1 MTQKPEPFES
11 PIHGYPP
18 RPFHF
23 IHHNAEVDPTVTI
36 GEGVK
41 IWANACVMYDTVL
54 GRDVSIGRGTEIGH
68 GTTIGDG
75 TRIGYGC
82 FVPNNAKIG
91 RDVFIGPSCTFCDD
105 MHPRTR
111 KPWEPPYHAQPCV
124 IEDGAAIGAMVTLL
138 PGVHIGKGARI
149 AAGSIVTRD
158 VRDYTAVRGQGGAK
172 EFTPPKEWD
181 PAASDD
187 KTEAQYRARMSAL

>member
-1 MTQKPEPFES
+1 MTPKPEPFV
-11 PIHGYPP
+11 PPTTGYPP

-23 IHHNAEVDPTVTI
+23 IHATAEVDPTVTI

-41 IWANACVMYDTVL
+41 VWANAGVMYDVIL
-54 GRDVSIGRGTEIGH
+54 GNNVSIGRGTEIGH

-91 RDVFIGPSCTFCDD
+91 KDVFIGPSCTFCDD

-124 IEDGAAIGAMVTLL
+124 IEDGAAIGAGVILL
-138 PGVHIGKGARI
+138 PGIHIGKGARI

-158 VRDYTAVRGQGGAK
+158 VKDYTAVRGQGGAK
-172 EFTPPKEWD
+172 VFDPPAAWD
-181 PAASDD
+181 PHFGDD
-187 KTEAQYRARMSAL
+187 KTEAQYKVRASSL